1 MHLNV
6 EFWGRPDS
14 TVMSVG
20 PQSAARLLTDIKF
33 FSHLLC
39 TACRWASSF
48 RRHCRLTRGSEPI
61 CAVQQKKRK
70 RKKRDMVSVITT
82 RPPWN
87 RERRRRPHQPL
98 VELQLLV
105 AFQRQTGDPLRVE
118 LVRQQRLR
126 QRPEEAF
133 QAVLASET
141 KRTTK
146 QFLIGRRSTMDQS
159 GALTVTSCSE

>member
-1 MHLNV
+1 MGPSGLDGHERGTPERGQVAHRHQILLALALHGV
-6 EFWGRPDS
+6 Q
-14 TVMSVG
+14 VG
-20 PQSAARLLTDIKF
+20 QQLPQALPVDARQRADL
-33 FSHLLC
+33 
-39 TACRWASSF
+39 
-48 RRHCRLTRGSEPI
+48 RRAT
-61 CAVQQKKRK
+61 KKRK